1 MVYKAEHEINI
12 NFTPRTRTGERL
24 KMRISPE
31 DKAKIVRGKWKATIT
46 DLNTGITYRVKGA
59 SCNLPRCMCDAVV
72 TKP

>member
-24 KMRISPE
+24 RMRISPE
-31 DKAKIVRGKWKATIT
+31 DKAKIGRGRWQAVVT

-59 SCNLPRCMCDAVV
+59 SCNLPRCMCDTIVIEL
-72 TKP
+72 